1 MSPNVHACV
10 GAGRGRRPF
19 LIREFLAARGSNM
32 SKIADTLGISRQ
44 VVQATVRGN
53 RNNRKVLQLLKEMG
67 CPEQHLSLPEDMRG

>member
-1 MSPNVHACV
+1 
-10 GAGRGRRPF
+10 
-19 LIREFLAARGSNM
+19 M